1 MEYKPNGGN
10 HMNFFKRAWL
20 SMKARKG
27 RSVLQLIIFTVVCV
41 LILSGFTIQSAA
53 DKASELAREQLGGTV
68 TLTVDREKQMQ
79 AMRDEAASSD
89 SSSTES
95 KPQFESSPIDVS
107 DANELAK
114 LNHVAS
120 YNYYSSTQALASGF
134 DPIESSGDTSSSS
147 DETSTTTET
156 QGPGGGQG
164 GPQMVDADLSISG
177 LLDSATSTDFEA
189 GTSELTSGVAI
200 TSADKDKNVAMV
212 EENLAE
218 ENDWKVGDSFT
229 VTSSDGNTKVTLK
242 IVGIYK
248 TTDSGSD
255 MAQNFSF
262 LNPYNKVYVPYTV
275 ANTIKGSNYKNTV
288 DSAVYTMDD
297 AANISAFE
305 KEAKK
310 VDSIDWDTFKLDA
323 NDTLYQ
329 QMIGPINSVASFS
342 KNVVY
347 IVSIAGALILGL
359 LVMMQVRDR
368 KYEMGVLL
376 AIGEKRGKLIAQFFV
391 EILIVALVS
400 FGLAAAS
407 SHYVA
412 QLAGNQLLAQ
422 QNSSTN
428 ETTTSTENR
437 GPGGGGQGGPGGF
450 GESVSNL
457 TKNTEQIKELDIQV
471 TLEDMLKM
479 GGIGIG
485 IAFISVLLPAALVLR
500 MNPKTILT
508 KQE

>member
-1 MEYKPNGGN
+1 
-10 HMNFFKRAWL
+10 MNFFKRAWL

-212 EENLAE
+212 EENLAK

-275 ANTIKGSNYKNTV
+275 ANTIKGSDYKNTV

-368 KYEMGVLL
+368 KYEMGVLP

>member
-1 MEYKPNGGN
+1 
-10 HMNFFKRAWL
+10 MNFFKRAWL

-79 AMRDEAASSD
+79 TMREEASSSD

-95 KPQFESSPIDVS
+95 KPQFQSSPIDVS
-107 DANELAK
+107 DANDLAK

-134 DPIESSGDTSSSS
+134 DPIESSGDTSSSNDDS
-147 DETSTTTET
+147 STTAET

-275 ANTIKGSNYKNTV
+275 ANTIKGSDYKNTV

>member
-1 MEYKPNGGN
+1 
-10 HMNFFKRAWL
+10 MNFFKRAWL

-89 SSSTES
+89 TSSTES
-95 KPQFESSPIDVS
+95 KPKFESSPIDVS

-147 DETSTTTET
+147 DESSTTMET
-156 QGPGGGQG
+156 KGPGGGQG

-212 EENLAE
+212 EENLAK

-275 ANTIKGSNYKNTV
+275 ANTIKGSDYKNTV

-422 QNSSTN
+422 QNSSTT
-428 ETTTSTENR
+428 ETSTSTENR
-437 GPGGGGQGGPGGF
+437 GPGGSGQGGPGGF
-450 GESVSNL
+450 GQSMSNL
-457 TKNTEQIKELDIQV
+457 TKNTQQIKELDIQV

>member
-1 MEYKPNGGN
+1 M
-10 HMNFFKRAWL
+10 
-20 SMKARKG
+20 
-27 RSVLQLIIFTVVCV
+27 
-41 LILSGFTIQSAA
+41 
-53 DKASELAREQLGGTV
+53 AREQLGGTV

-134 DPIESSGDTSSSS
+134 DPIESSGDTSSSN
-147 DETSTTTET
+147 DESSTTAET

-275 ANTIKGSNYKNTV
+275 ANTIKGSDYKNTV

-437 GPGGGGQGGPGGF
+437 GPGGGGGQGGPGGF
-450 GESVSNL
+450 GQSVSNL

-485 IAFISVLLPAALVLR
+485 IAFISVLLPATLVLR

>member
-1 MEYKPNGGN
+1 
-10 HMNFFKRAWL
+10 MNFFKRAWL

-27 RSVLQLIIFTVVCV
+27 RSILQLIIFTVVCV

-134 DPIESSGDTSSSS
+134 DPIESSGDTSSSN
-147 DETSTTTET
+147 DESSTTAET

-164 GPQMVDADLSISG
+164 GPQMVDAG

-275 ANTIKGSNYKNTV
+275 ANTIKGSDYKNTV

-437 GPGGGGQGGPGGF
+437 GPGGGGGQGGPGGF
-450 GESVSNL
+450 GQSVSNL

-485 IAFISVLLPAALVLR
+485 IAFISVLLPATLVLR

>member
-1 MEYKPNGGN
+1 
-10 HMNFFKRAWL
+10 MNFFKRAWL

-120 YNYYSSTQALASGF
+120 YNYYSSTQAIASGF
-134 DPIESSGDTSSSS
+134 DPIESSGDTSSSN
-147 DETSTTTET
+147 DESSTTAET

-329 QMIGPINSVASFS
+329 QMIGPINSVTSFS

-437 GPGGGGQGGPGGF
+437 GPGGGGQGGPGGI

>member
-1 MEYKPNGGN
+1 
-10 HMNFFKRAWL
+10 MNFFKRAWL

-53 DKASELAREQLGGTV
+53 DKASELTREQLGGTV

-134 DPIESSGDTSSSS
+134 DPIESSGDTSSSN

-212 EENLAE
+212 EENLAK

-275 ANTIKGSNYKNTV
+275 ANTIKGSDYKNTV

-422 QNSSTN
+422 QNSSTT
-428 ETTTSTENR
+428 ETTTTTENR
-437 GPGGGGQGGPGGF
+437 GPGGSGQGGGPGGF
-450 GESVSNL
+450 GQSVSNL

>member
-1 MEYKPNGGN
+1 
-10 HMNFFKRAWL
+10 MNFFKRAWL

-68 TLTVDREKQMQ
+68 TLTVDQEKQMK
-79 AMRDEAASSD
+79 AMQEEAE
-89 SSSTES
+89 SSSNTEES
-95 KPQFESSPIDVS
+95 RPKFESNPIAVS
-107 DANELAK
+107 DANDLAK
-114 LNHVAS
+114 LTHVAS

-134 DPIESSGDTSSSS
+134 DPIESSGDTSSSTSSS
-147 DETSTTTET
+147 DESSATN
-156 QGPGGGQG
+156 QGPGSEGDSNA
-164 GPQMVDADLSISG
+164 PQMMDADLSISG

-200 TSADKDKNVAMV
+200 TADDTNKNVAMV
-212 EENLAE
+212 EETLAE
-218 ENDWKVGDSFT
+218 QNDWKVGDSFT
-229 VTSSDGNTKVTLK
+229 VTSSDGETKVKLK

-248 TTDSGSD
+248 TSDSGSD

-275 ANTIKGSNYKNTV
+275 ANTIKGADYKNTV

-305 KEAKK
+305 KEAKN
-310 VDSIDWDTFKLDA
+310 VASIDWDTFKLDA

-376 AIGEKRGKLIAQFFV
+376 AIGEKRSKLIAQFFV

-412 QLAGNQLLAQ
+412 QLAGNQLLEQ
-422 QNSSTN
+422 QNSATT
-428 ETTTSTENR
+428 ETTNTSENR
-437 GPGGGGQGGPGGF
+437 GPGGGGGQGGPGGF
-450 GESVSNL
+450 SQSVSNL
-457 TKNTEQIKELDIQV
+457 TQNTEQIKELDIQV

-485 IAFISVLLPAALVLR
+485 IAFISVLLPAAFVLR

>member
-1 MEYKPNGGN
+1 
-10 HMNFFKRAWL
+10 MNFFKRAWL

-134 DPIESSGDTSSSS
+134 DPIESSGDTSSSN
-147 DETSTTTET
+147 DESSTTAET

-329 QMIGPINSVASFS
+329 QMIGPINSVTSFS

-437 GPGGGGQGGPGGF
+437 GPGDGGQGGPGGI

>member
-1 MEYKPNGGN
+1 
-10 HMNFFKRAWL
+10 MNFFKRAWL

-79 AMRDEAASSD
+79 TMREEASSSD

-95 KPQFESSPIDVS
+95 KPQFQSSPIDVS
-107 DANELAK
+107 DANDLAK

-134 DPIESSGDTSSSS
+134 DPIESSGDTSSSN
-147 DETSTTTET
+147 DESSTTAET

-485 IAFISVLLPAALVLR
+485 IAFISVLLPDTLVLR

>member
-1 MEYKPNGGN
+1 
-10 HMNFFKRAWL
+10 MNFFKRAWL

-79 AMRDEAASSD
+79 TMREEASSSD

-95 KPQFESSPIDVS
+95 KPQFQSSPIDVN
-107 DANELAK
+107 DANDLAK

-134 DPIESSGDTSSSS
+134 DPIESSGDTSSSN
-147 DETSTTTET
+147 DESSTTAET

-242 IVGIYK
+242 IVSIYK

-275 ANTIKGSNYKNTV
+275 ANTIKGSDYKNTV

>member
-1 MEYKPNGGN
+1 
-10 HMNFFKRAWL
+10 MNFFKRAWL

-68 TLTVDREKQMQ
+68 TLTVDQEKQMK
-79 AMRDEAASSD
+79 AMQEEAE
-89 SSSTES
+89 SSSNTEES
-95 KPQFESSPIDVS
+95 RPKFESNPIDVS
-107 DANELAK
+107 DANDLAK
-114 LNHVAS
+114 LTHVAS

-134 DPIESSGDTSSSS
+134 DPIESSGDTSSSTSSS
-147 DETSTTTET
+147 DESSATN
-156 QGPGGGQG
+156 QGPGSEGDSNA
-164 GPQMVDADLSISG
+164 PQMMDADLSISG

-200 TSADKDKNVAMV
+200 TADDTNKNVAMV
-212 EENLAE
+212 EETLAE
-218 ENDWKVGDSFT
+218 QNDWKVGDSFT
-229 VTSSDGNTKVTLK
+229 VTSSDGETKVKLK

-248 TTDSGSD
+248 TSDSGSD

-275 ANTIKGSNYKNTV
+275 ANTIKGADYKNTV

-305 KEAKK
+305 KEAKN
-310 VDSIDWDTFKLDA
+310 VASIDWDTFKLDA

-376 AIGEKRGKLIAQFFV
+376 AIGEKRSKLIAQFFV

-412 QLAGNQLLAQ
+412 QLAGNQLLEQ
-422 QNSSTN
+422 QNSATT
-428 ETTTSTENR
+428 ETTNTSENR
-437 GPGGGGQGGPGGF
+437 GPGGGGGQGGPGGF
-450 GESVSNL
+450 SQSVSNL
-457 TKNTEQIKELDIQV
+457 TQNTEQIKELDIQV

-485 IAFISVLLPAALVLR
+485 IAFISVLLPAAFVLR

>member
-1 MEYKPNGGN
+1 
-10 HMNFFKRAWL
+10 MNFFKRAWL

-27 RSVLQLIIFTVVCV
+27 RSILQLIIFTVVCV

-134 DPIESSGDTSSSS
+134 DPIESSGDTSSSN
-147 DETSTTTET
+147 DESSTTAET

-275 ANTIKGSNYKNTV
+275 ANTIKGSDYKNTV

-428 ETTTSTENR
+428 ETT
-437 GPGGGGQGGPGGF
+437 
-450 GESVSNL
+450 
-457 TKNTEQIKELDIQV
+457 
-471 TLEDMLKM
+471 
-479 GGIGIG
+479 
-485 IAFISVLLPAALVLR
+485 
-500 MNPKTILT
+500 
-508 KQE
+508 

>member
-1 MEYKPNGGN
+1 
-10 HMNFFKRAWL
+10 MNFFKRAWL

-508 KQE
+508 K

>member
-1 MEYKPNGGN
+1 
-10 HMNFFKRAWL
+10 MNFFKRAWL

-79 AMRDEAASSD
+79 TMREEASSSD

-95 KPQFESSPIDVS
+95 KPQFQSSPIDVS
-107 DANELAK
+107 DANDLAK

-134 DPIESSGDTSSSS
+134 DPIESSGDTSSSN
-147 DETSTTTET
+147 DESSTTAET

-229 VTSSDGNTKVTLK
+229 VTSSDGNTKITLK

-275 ANTIKGSNYKNTV
+275 ANTIKGSDYKNTV

-450 GESVSNL
+450 GQSVSNL

>member
-1 MEYKPNGGN
+1 
-10 HMNFFKRAWL
+10 MNFFKRAWL

-310 VDSIDWDTFKLDA
+310 VDSIDWDTLKLDA

-485 IAFISVLLPAALVLR
+485 IAFISVLLPATLVLR

>member
-1 MEYKPNGGN
+1 
-10 HMNFFKRAWL
+10 MNFFKRAWL

-164 GPQMVDADLSISG
+164 GLQMVDADLSISG

>member
-1 MEYKPNGGN
+1 
-10 HMNFFKRAWL
+10 MNFFKRAWL

-134 DPIESSGDTSSSS
+134 NPIESSGDTSSSN
-147 DETSTTTET
+147 DESSTTAET

-329 QMIGPINSVASFS
+329 QMIGPINSVTSFS

-437 GPGGGGQGGPGGF
+437 GPGGGGQGGPGGI

>member
-1 MEYKPNGGN
+1 
-10 HMNFFKRAWL
+10 MNFFKRAWL

-79 AMRDEAASSD
+79 TMREEASSSD

-95 KPQFESSPIDVS
+95 KPQFQSSPIDVS
-107 DANELAK
+107 DANDLAK

-134 DPIESSGDTSSSS
+134 DPIESSGDTSSSN
-147 DETSTTTET
+147 DESSTTTET

-275 ANTIKGSNYKNTV
+275 ANIIKGSDYKNTV

-437 GPGGGGQGGPGGF
+437 GPGGGGGQGGPGGF
-450 GESVSNL
+450 GQSVSNL

>member
-1 MEYKPNGGN
+1 
-10 HMNFFKRAWL
+10 MNFFKRAWL

-134 DPIESSGDTSSSS
+134 DPIESSGDTSSSN
-147 DETSTTTET
+147 DESSTTAET

-437 GPGGGGQGGPGGF
+437 GPGGGGQGGPGGI

>member
-1 MEYKPNGGN
+1 
-10 HMNFFKRAWL
+10 MNFFKRAWL

-79 AMRDEAASSD
+79 TMREEASSSD

-95 KPQFESSPIDVS
+95 KPQFQSSPIDVS
-107 DANELAK
+107 DANDLAK

-134 DPIESSGDTSSSS
+134 DPIESSGDTSSSN
-147 DETSTTTET
+147 DESSTTAET
-156 QGPGGGQG
+156 QGPGVGQG

-275 ANTIKGSNYKNTV
+275 ANTIKGSDYKNTV

-400 FGLAAAS
+400 FGLSAAS

-437 GPGGGGQGGPGGF
+437 GPGGGGGQGGPGGF
-450 GESVSNL
+450 GQSVSNL

>member
-1 MEYKPNGGN
+1 
-10 HMNFFKRAWL
+10 MNFFKRAWL

-120 YNYYSSTQALASGF
+120 YNYYSSTQALVSGF
-134 DPIESSGDTSSSS
+134 DPIESSGDTSSSN
-147 DETSTTTET
+147 DESSTTAET

-229 VTSSDGNTKVTLK
+229 VTSSDGNTKITLK

-275 ANTIKGSNYKNTV
+275 ANTIKGSDYKNTV

>member
-1 MEYKPNGGN
+1 
-10 HMNFFKRAWL
+10 MNFFKRAWL

-27 RSVLQLIIFTVVCV
+27 RSILQLIIFTVVCV

-134 DPIESSGDTSSSS
+134 DPIESSGDTSSSN
-147 DETSTTTET
+147 DESSTTAET

-275 ANTIKGSNYKNTV
+275 ANTIKGSYYKNTV

-437 GPGGGGQGGPGGF
+437 GPGGGGGQGGPGGF
-450 GESVSNL
+450 GQSVSNL

-485 IAFISVLLPAALVLR
+485 IAFISVLLPATLVLR

>member
-1 MEYKPNGGN
+1 
-10 HMNFFKRAWL
+10 MNFFKRAWL

-79 AMRDEAASSD
+79 TMREEASSSD

-95 KPQFESSPIDVS
+95 KPQFQSSPIDVS
-107 DANELAK
+107 DANDLAK

-134 DPIESSGDTSSSS
+134 DPIESSGDTSSSN
-147 DETSTTTET
+147 DESSTTAET

-255 MAQNFSF
+255 KAQNFSF

>member
-1 MEYKPNGGN
+1 
-10 HMNFFKRAWL
+10 MNFFKRAWL

-107 DANELAK
+107 DANELPK

>member
-1 MEYKPNGGN
+1 
-10 HMNFFKRAWL
+10 MNFFKRAWL

-53 DKASELAREQLGGTV
+53 DKASELAREQLGATV

-79 AMRDEAASSD
+79 TMREEASSSD

-95 KPQFESSPIDVS
+95 KPQFQSSPIDVS
-107 DANELAK
+107 DANDLAK

-134 DPIESSGDTSSSS
+134 DPIESSGDTSSSN
-147 DETSTTTET
+147 DESSTTAET
-156 QGPGGGQG
+156 QGPGVGQG

-275 ANTIKGSNYKNTV
+275 ANTIKGSDYKNTV

-437 GPGGGGQGGPGGF
+437 GPGGGGGQGGPGGF
-450 GESVSNL
+450 GQSVSNL

>member
-1 MEYKPNGGN
+1 
-10 HMNFFKRAWL
+10 MNFFKRAWL

-329 QMIGPINSVASFS
+329 QMIGPINSIASFS

>member
-1 MEYKPNGGN
+1 
-10 HMNFFKRAWL
+10 MNFFKRAWL

-79 AMRDEAASSD
+79 TMREEASSSD

-95 KPQFESSPIDVS
+95 KPQFQSSPIDVS
-107 DANELAK
+107 DANDLAK

-134 DPIESSGDTSSSS
+134 DPIESSGDTSSSN
-147 DETSTTTET
+147 DESSTTAET
-156 QGPGGGQG
+156 QGPGVGQG

-229 VTSSDGNTKVTLK
+229 VTSSDGNTKVILK

-275 ANTIKGSNYKNTV
+275 ANTIKGSDYKNTV

-437 GPGGGGQGGPGGF
+437 GPGGGGGQGGPGGF
-450 GESVSNL
+450 GQSVSNL

>member
-1 MEYKPNGGN
+1 
-10 HMNFFKRAWL
+10 MNFFKRAWL

-200 TSADKDKNVAMV
+200 TSADKDKNVAMA

>member
-1 MEYKPNGGN
+1 
-10 HMNFFKRAWL
+10 MNFFKRAWL

-79 AMRDEAASSD
+79 TMREEASSSD

-95 KPQFESSPIDVS
+95 KPQFQSSPIDVS
-107 DANELAK
+107 DANDLAK

-134 DPIESSGDTSSSS
+134 DPIESSGDTSSSN
-147 DETSTTTET
+147 DESSTTAET
-156 QGPGGGQG
+156 QGPGVGQG

-275 ANTIKGSNYKNTV
+275 ANTIKGSDYKNTV

-437 GPGGGGQGGPGGF
+437 
-450 GESVSNL
+450 
-457 TKNTEQIKELDIQV
+457 
-471 TLEDMLKM
+471 
-479 GGIGIG
+479 
-485 IAFISVLLPAALVLR
+485 
-500 MNPKTILT
+500 
-508 KQE
+508 

>member
-1 MEYKPNGGN
+1 
-10 HMNFFKRAWL
+10 MNFFKRAWL

>member
-1 MEYKPNGGN
+1 
-10 HMNFFKRAWL
+10 MNFFKRAWL

-79 AMRDEAASSD
+79 TMREEASSSD

-95 KPQFESSPIDVS
+95 KPQFQSSPIDVS
-107 DANELAK
+107 DANDLAK

-134 DPIESSGDTSSSS
+134 DPIESSGDTSSSN
-147 DETSTTTET
+147 DESSTTTET

-275 ANTIKGSNYKNTV
+275 ANTIKGSDYKNTV

-437 GPGGGGQGGPGGF
+437 GPGGGGGQGGPGGF
-450 GESVSNL
+450 GQSVSNL

-485 IAFISVLLPAALVLR
+485 ITFISVLLPAALVLR

>member
-1 MEYKPNGGN
+1 
-10 HMNFFKRAWL
+10 MNFFKRAWL

-27 RSVLQLIIFTVVCV
+27 RSILQLIIFTVVCV

-134 DPIESSGDTSSSS
+134 DPIESSGDTSSSN
-147 DETSTTTET
+147 DESSTTAET

-275 ANTIKGSNYKNTV
+275 ANTIKGSDYKNTV

-422 QNSSTN
+422 QNSSTY

-437 GPGGGGQGGPGGF
+437 GPGGGGGQGGPGGF
-450 GESVSNL
+450 GQSVSNL

-485 IAFISVLLPAALVLR
+485 IAFISVLLPATLVLR

>member
-1 MEYKPNGGN
+1 
-10 HMNFFKRAWL
+10 MNFFKRAWL

-79 AMRDEAASSD
+79 AMRDEAASSN

-189 GTSELTSGVAI
+189 GTSELTNGVAI

-212 EENLAE
+212 EENLAK

-275 ANTIKGSNYKNTV
+275 ANTIKGSDYKNTV

-422 QNSSTN
+422 QNSSTT
-428 ETTTSTENR
+428 ETTTTTENR
-437 GPGGGGQGGPGGF
+437 GPGGSGQGGGPGGF
-450 GESVSNL
+450 GQSVSNL

>member
-1 MEYKPNGGN
+1 
-10 HMNFFKRAWL
+10 MNFFKRAWL

-114 LNHVAS
+114 LNHLAS

-275 ANTIKGSNYKNTV
+275 ANTIKGSDYKNTV

-437 GPGGGGQGGPGGF
+437 GPGGGGGQGGPGGF
-450 GESVSNL
+450 GQSVSNL

>member
-1 MEYKPNGGN
+1 
-10 HMNFFKRAWL
+10 MNFFKRAWL

-27 RSVLQLIIFTVVCV
+27 RSILQLIIFTVVCV

-134 DPIESSGDTSSSS
+134 DPIESSGDTSSSN
-147 DETSTTTET
+147 DESSTTAET

-275 ANTIKGSNYKNTV
+275 ANTIKGSDYKNTV
-288 DSAVYTMDD
+288 NSAVYTMDD

-437 GPGGGGQGGPGGF
+437 GPGGGGGQGGPGGF
-450 GESVSNL
+450 GQSVSNL

-485 IAFISVLLPAALVLR
+485 IAFISVLLPATLVLR

>member
-1 MEYKPNGGN
+1 
-10 HMNFFKRAWL
+10 MNFFKRAWL

-79 AMRDEAASSD
+79 TMREEASSSD

-95 KPQFESSPIDVS
+95 KPQFQSSPIDVS
-107 DANELAK
+107 DANDLAK

-120 YNYYSSTQALASGF
+120 YNYYSSTQALAYGF
-134 DPIESSGDTSSSS
+134 DPIESSGDTSSSN
-147 DETSTTTET
+147 DESSTTAET

-229 VTSSDGNTKVTLK
+229 VTSSDGNTKITLK

-262 LNPYNKVYVPYTV
+262 LNPYNKVYVPYTI
-275 ANTIKGSNYKNTV
+275 ANTIKGSDYKNTV

-437 GPGGGGQGGPGGF
+437 GPGGGGGQGGPGGF
-450 GESVSNL
+450 GQSVSNL

-485 IAFISVLLPAALVLR
+485 IAFISVLLPATLVLR

>member
-1 MEYKPNGGN
+1 
-10 HMNFFKRAWL
+10 MNFFKRAWL

-27 RSVLQLIIFTVVCV
+27 RSILQLIIFTVVCV

-79 AMRDEAASSD
+79 TMREEASSSD

-95 KPQFESSPIDVS
+95 KPQFQSSPIDVS
-107 DANELAK
+107 DANDLAK

-134 DPIESSGDTSSSS
+134 DPIESSGDTSSSN
-147 DETSTTTET
+147 DESSTTAET

-229 VTSSDGNTKVTLK
+229 VTSSDGNTKITLK

-275 ANTIKGSNYKNTV
+275 ANTIKGSDYKNTV

-428 ETTTSTENR
+428 KTTTSTENR

>member
-1 MEYKPNGGN
+1 
-10 HMNFFKRAWL
+10 MNFFKRAWL

-79 AMRDEAASSD
+79 TMREEASSSD

-95 KPQFESSPIDVS
+95 KPQFQSSPIDVS
-107 DANELAK
+107 DANDLAK

-134 DPIESSGDTSSSS
+134 DPIESSGDTSSSN
-147 DETSTTTET
+147 DESSTTAET

-275 ANTIKGSNYKNTV
+275 ANTIKGSDYKNTV

-297 AANISAFE
+297 AANISTFE

-437 GPGGGGQGGPGGF
+437 GPGGGGGQGGPGGF
-450 GESVSNL
+450 GQSVSNL